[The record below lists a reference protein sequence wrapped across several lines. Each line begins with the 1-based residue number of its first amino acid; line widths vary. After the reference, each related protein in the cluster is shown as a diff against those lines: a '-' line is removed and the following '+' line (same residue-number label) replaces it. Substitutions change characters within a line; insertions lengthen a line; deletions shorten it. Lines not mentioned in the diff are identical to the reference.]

1 MANKIVELFGYAPDD
16 NSDVAL
22 SARKR
27 QACPI
32 VGGLCTKEIG
42 SAENRIRS
50 GVCTIADKDGG
61 PVVICPIRLYADQH
75 QLLSAVAKL
84 AFKVSTV
91 ELVDGRKAASRTSP
105 ANAQLVAVFG
115 KGWGGELKV
124 PGRPLRG
131 RKSSGF
137 FVDWI
142 SYKREREGASGE
154 RE

>member
-42 SAENRIRS
+42 SAKNRIRS

-84 AFKVSTV
+84 AFKR
-91 ELVDGRKAASRTSP
+91 LVR
-105 ANAQLVAVFG
+105 
-115 KGWGGELKV
+115 
-124 PGRPLRG
+124 RPIYRRRAHMNGPL
-131 RKSSGF
+131 
-137 FVDWI
+137 
-142 SYKREREGASGE
+142 E
-154 RE
+154 